1 VTRKLPKSACV
12 ATQSEGAKL
21 HAPAAARNARVLT
34 ELVQKHAPARG
45 RALEIASGTG
55 QHMIAFASAMPNITW
70 QPTDVAADR
79 LASIDAYTSE
89 AGLRN
94 VAPAL
99 HLDATA
105 PGWSDR
111 FVPFDLVVLVN
122 LLHLIPSNTA
132 QTLVSQ
138 AVQSLAPGGRFILYG
153 PFKRGGGLTSEGDAR
168 FDADL
173 RGADPDIGYK
183 DDEEVRAWLTSA
195 GAGAIE
201 TAEMPANNLAFI
213 ATR

>member
-1 VTRKLPKSACV
+1 MTGKLPKSACV
-12 ATQSEGAKL
+12 ATHSEGAKL
-21 HAPAAARNARVLT
+21 HAPAAARNALVLT
-34 ELVQKHAPARG
+34 ELVQKHAPAHG

-55 QHMIAFASAMPNITW
+55 QHMVAFASATPQIAW
-70 QPTDVAADR
+70 HPTEIAAER
-79 LASIDAYTSE
+79 LASIDAYVSE

-99 HLDATA
+99 HLDATL

-111 FVPFDLVVLVN
+111 FEPFDLAVLVN
-122 LLHLIPSNTA
+122 LMHLISGHA
-132 QTLVSQ
+132 ARTLVEQ
-138 AVQSLAPGGRFILYG
+138 AVQSLAPGGRFVLYG
-153 PFKRGGGLTSEGDAR
+153 PFKRGGQLTSEGDAR

-173 RGADPDIGYK
+173 RRADPDIGYK
-183 DDEEVRAWLTSA
+183 NNEEVRAWLTSA

-201 TAEMPANNLAFI
+201 TTEMPANNLAFI